1 MNMFSTHDHIQ
12 FVVLA
17 TVNNTTARLDLIG
30 AHWDITLFLL
40 CGGVQGANNTYIC
53 HLLYMWA
60 CTWYLQQGLKCFL
73 FSLLQARGLDTGC
86 FAQLQALQGAQ

>member
-1 MNMFSTHDHIQ
+1 MNMFSTHDYIQ

-40 CGGVQGANNTYIC
+40 CGGVQGANNTSIC

-60 CTWYLQQGLKCFL
+60 CMYMVFTTRFKMLSVFIVAGQR
-73 FSLLQARGLDTGC
+73 S
-86 FAQLQALQGAQ
+86 